1 VLEQQPMLLSTLP
14 PSRGQERL
22 ALIAG
27 LLLLIAFLLAVPFAH
42 VQLAPIVAFIP
53 VVAAVMFVND
63 TITSALLFA
72 QFAVLRSHALLVL
85 ACGFLFTGLL
95 MIPQSAGSFFISW
108 HFGLPAITIIYA
120 LLKDAEPAKLVAQ
133 GSVRFVIL
141 ASTIG
146 VISVVTGLTWAVT
159 QYHDVLPPA
168 MRDTARANPTWNYV
182 VAPMTLL
189 MCVIAIGLLWVRRR
203 SVLDLWLLAVS
214 WAWLLGSL
222 LLILSDQRFSVAWYG
237 NRVFAILSATFVLL
251 VLLSESTMM
260 YARLARLV
268 IEQRRE
274 REQRLMSMDAV
285 AASIAHEIN
294 QPLGAIAMNSAAGLR
309 WLEKTPPDLD
319 EARAALQRMNSD
331 SHRASNVIESIRAM
345 FRASGRERVA
355 LSINESILEAIAH
368 ARGDLQA
375 ARISIQL
382 ELASGL
388 PLVLGDKGQ
397 LQQVILN
404 IIANA
409 AEAIGQV
416 AEQARVLRIQSTELE
431 EGGVQVSIADSGPGI
446 NPKDLGRIFDPF
458 YTTKLDG
465 MGMGLAI
472 SQSIIKAHGGL
483 LSASAGNP
491 RGSVFRFALPVSP
504 QSGDG

>member
-1 VLEQQPMLLSTLP
+1 
-14 PSRGQERL
+14 
-22 ALIAG
+22 
-27 LLLLIAFLLAVPFAH
+27 
-42 VQLAPIVAFIP
+42 
-53 VVAAVMFVND
+53 
-63 TITSALLFA
+63 
-72 QFAVLRSHALLVL
+72 
-85 ACGFLFTGLL
+85 
-95 MIPQSAGSFFISW
+95 
-108 HFGLPAITIIYA
+108 
-120 LLKDAEPAKLVAQ
+120 
-133 GSVRFVIL
+133 
-141 ASTIG
+141 
-146 VISVVTGLTWAVT
+146 
-159 QYHDVLPPA
+159 
-168 MRDTARANPTWNYV
+168 
-182 VAPMTLL
+182 
-189 MCVIAIGLLWVRRR
+189 
-203 SVLDLWLLAVS
+203 
-214 WAWLLGSL
+214 
-222 LLILSDQRFSVAWYG
+222 
-237 NRVFAILSATFVLL
+237 
-251 VLLSESTMM
+251 
-260 YARLARLV
+260 
-268 IEQRRE
+268 
-274 REQRLMSMDAV
+274 
-285 AASIAHEIN
+285 
-294 QPLGAIAMNSAAGLR
+294 MNSAAGLR

-355 LSINESILEAIAH
+355 LSINESILEAVAH